1 MSINDSLAVKY
12 RPKKL
17 DDVIGQP
24 IVVKAFKNAFKSK
37 TLHHAYILAGKYG
50 CGKTTVARIIAAME
64 NCEKNEKDPCGECKN
79 CRDILSGKSIE
90 VIELDAASHGGVD
103 DIRAIHKD
111 LYQMPISCKVKY
123 VIIDEAHSLTKQSAE
138 AALKMIEEPPEFV
151 RFVLCTTEPQSFKPT
166 IHSRCITW
174 KFNSVSWLEMIPLV
188 EKICAEE
195 NISFDRES
203 LTIITK
209 ASKGSVRNSLQNLQ
223 TVMNYT
229 GTKKLTP
236 NECREALGVVDSK
249 LYSDLIDGI
258 IEVKIMSCYKVIE
271 DILKDGKDIGLIID
285 GIYEY
290 LNNILVVRACKN
302 DLSHFNFSDVE
313 VKKYTSQAVGME
325 GDMVLRTMNL
335 MNNLA
340 FGVEY
345 GLNPQVLLNKF
356 VTEAMLTNKRFMK
369 KR

>member
-1 MSINDSLAVKY
+1 MSMNDSLAVKY

-24 IVVKAFKNAFKSK
+24 VVVKAFKNAFKSK

-64 NCEKNEKDPCGECKN
+64 NCEKGGKDPCGECDN
-79 CRDILSGKSIE
+79 CRAILSGKSIE

-103 DIRAIHKD
+103 DIRAIHKE
-111 LYQMPISCKVKY
+111 LYQMPIYCKTKY

-138 AALKMIEEPPEFV
+138 ASLKMIEEPPEFV
-151 RFVLCTTEPQSFKPT
+151 RFILCTTEPQSFKPT

-174 KFNSVSWLEMIPLV
+174 KFNSVSWLEMIPLL
-188 EKICAEE
+188 EKICGEE
-195 NISFDRES
+195 KIVFDRES
-203 LTIITK
+203 LTIIAK

-229 GTKKLTP
+229 GERELT
-236 NECREALGVVDSK
+236 EKDCREALGVIDSK

-258 IEVKIMSCYKVIE
+258 IEVKIMNCYKVIE
-271 DILKDGKDIGLIID
+271 NMLKDGKDIGLIVD

-290 LNNILVVRACKN
+290 LNNILMVRACKK
-302 DLSHFNFSDVE
+302 DLTHFHFNDSE
-313 VKKYTSQAVGME
+313 IKKYSSQAEKMK

-345 GLNPQVLLNKF
+345 SLNPQVLLNKF
-356 VTEAMLTNKRFMK
+356 ATEAMLSNKRNMPQ
-369 KR
+369 